1 MRLTQVPAANVEKTA
16 PETMTN
22 AVLSP
27 GPPPNNEPSNSGVS
41 KMVRLIRESYAVVE
55 PHSDEVAKFFY
66 GTLFSIAP
74 HTRELFAANMEVQR
88 SRLLRA
94 LVHFI
99 QMVDKPD
106 ELLPFLQQLGRD
118 HRKFGVITQHY
129 EAVGTA
135 LLAAIKRYAGDA
147 WTDQVERAWAE
158 AYTVMASAMTEAAA
172 ADDGPAWYTGQVLH
186 HERLSWELAVIR
198 VQTDHPV
205 PYLPGQYVS
214 VEVPQRP
221 RMWRYLSPAN
231 APSEDGVMEFHVRAV
246 DAGWVSR
253 ALVGHAK
260 PGDQW
265 RIGSPMGR
273 LTVDRENSPD
283 ILMIAGGTGITPLR
297 AIIDDLA
304 QYGENPRVQ
313 LFYGGRT
320 REDLY
325 DLENLR
331 RIAMHNP
338 WLTITA
344 VLENDP
350 DVDGVEHGTIAD
362 VVSRY
367 GAWEDWDVLV
377 SGSPAMIRATVS
389 KMLVAGT
396 ALDHIRYDPFTLD

>member
-1 MRLTQVPAANVEKTA
+1 
-16 PETMTN
+16 MTN

-55 PHSDEVAKFFY
+55 PHADEVAKFFY

-94 LVHFI
+94 LVHVI

-118 HRKFGVITQHY
+118 HRKFGVVTQHY

-135 LLAAIKRYAGDA
+135 LLASIKRYAGDS

-186 HERLSWELAVIR
+186 HERLSWDLAVVR

-231 APSEDGVMEFHVRAV
+231 APSDDGVMEFHVRSV
-246 DAGWVSR
+246 EGGWVSR
-253 ALVGHAK
+253 AVVGHAQ

-283 ILMIAGGTGITPLR
+283 VLMVAGGTGVTPLR

-320 REDLY
+320 RDDLY

-350 DVDGVEHGTIAD
+350 NVDGVEHGTIAD

-367 GAWEDWDVLV
+367 GAWEGWDVLV

-396 ALDHIRYDPFTLD
+396 TLDNIRYDPFTLD

>member
-1 MRLTQVPAANVEKTA
+1 
-16 PETMTN
+16 MTN

-94 LVHFI
+94 LVHVI

-118 HRKFGVITQHY
+118 HRKFGVVTQHY

-135 LLAAIKRYAGDA
+135 LLASIKRYAGDS

-186 HERLSWELAVIR
+186 HERLSWDLAVVR

-231 APSEDGVMEFHVRAV
+231 APSDDGVMEFHVRSV
-246 DAGWVSR
+246 EGGWVSR
-253 ALVGHAK
+253 AVVGHAQ

-283 ILMIAGGTGITPLR
+283 VLMVAGGTGVTPLR

-320 REDLY
+320 RDDLY

-350 DVDGVEHGTIAD
+350 NVDGVEHGTIAD

-367 GAWEDWDVLV
+367 GAWEGWDVLV

-396 ALDHIRYDPFTLD
+396 TLDNIRYDPFTLD

>member
-158 AYTVMASAMTEAAA
+158 A
-172 ADDGPAWYTGQVLH
+172 
-186 HERLSWELAVIR
+186 
-198 VQTDHPV
+198 
-205 PYLPGQYVS
+205 
-214 VEVPQRP
+214 
-221 RMWRYLSPAN
+221 
-231 APSEDGVMEFHVRAV
+231 
-246 DAGWVSR
+246 
-253 ALVGHAK
+253 
-260 PGDQW
+260 
-265 RIGSPMGR
+265 
-273 LTVDRENSPD
+273 
-283 ILMIAGGTGITPLR
+283 
-297 AIIDDLA
+297 
-304 QYGENPRVQ
+304 
-313 LFYGGRT
+313 
-320 REDLY
+320 
-325 DLENLR
+325 
-331 RIAMHNP
+331 
-338 WLTITA
+338 
-344 VLENDP
+344 
-350 DVDGVEHGTIAD
+350 
-362 VVSRY
+362 
-367 GAWEDWDVLV
+367 
-377 SGSPAMIRATVS
+377 
-389 KMLVAGT
+389 
-396 ALDHIRYDPFTLD
+396 

>member
-1 MRLTQVPAANVEKTA
+1 
-16 PETMTN
+16 MTN

-27 GPPPNNEPSNSGVS
+27 GPPPNNEPSHSGVS

-55 PHSDEVAKFFY
+55 PHADEVAKFFY

-94 LVHFI
+94 LVHVI

-118 HRKFGVITQHY
+118 HRKFGVVTQHY

-135 LLAAIKRYAGDA
+135 LLASIKRYAGDS

-186 HERLSWELAVIR
+186 HERLSWDLAVVR

-231 APSEDGVMEFHVRAV
+231 APSDDGVMEFHVRSV
-246 DAGWVSR
+246 EGGWVSR
-253 ALVGHAK
+253 AVVGHAQ

-283 ILMIAGGTGITPLR
+283 VLMVAGGTGVTPLR

-320 REDLY
+320 RDDLY

-344 VLENDP
+344 VLEDDP
-350 DVDGVEHGTIAD
+350 NVDGVEHGTIAD

-367 GAWEDWDVLV
+367 GAWEGWDVLV

-396 ALDHIRYDPFTLD
+396 TLDNIRYDPFTLD

>member
-1 MRLTQVPAANVEKTA
+1 
-16 PETMTN
+16 MTN

-94 LVHFI
+94 LVHVI

-118 HRKFGVITQHY
+118 HRKFGVVTQHY

-135 LLAAIKRYAGDA
+135 LLAAIKRYAGDS

-186 HERLSWELAVIR
+186 HERLSWDLAVIR

-231 APSEDGVMEFHVRAV
+231 APSDDGVMEFHVRSV
-246 DAGWVSR
+246 EGGWVSR
-253 ALVGHAK
+253 AVVGHAQ

-283 ILMIAGGTGITPLR
+283 VLMIAGGTGVTPLR

-320 REDLY
+320 RDDLY

-350 DVDGVEHGTIAD
+350 NVDGVEHGTIAD

-367 GAWEDWDVLV
+367 GAWEGWDVLV

-396 ALDHIRYDPFTLD
+396 TLDHIRYDPFTLD